1 MKHGFLDISLSIF
14 FGAGNSGDTSALS
27 VIFFGKCLKF
37 KKEFRN
43 AKEISEKNFCF
54 LENYI

>member
-37 KKEFRN
+37 KKEIRN
-43 AKEISEKNFCF
+43 AKEISE
-54 LENYI
+54 